1 MPRPG
6 KVLLLIFV
14 ALVLLVC
21 RLGVKQSSR
30 SSLWSW
36 CHGWVGWASIFF
48 QDSSGQQA
56 GTSIPLRN
64 GCGAHSI
71 LETTA

>member
-14 ALVLLVC
+14 ALVLLVR
-21 RLGVKQSSR
+21 RLGVEESSC

-36 CHGWVGWASIFF
+36 CHGWVGWASNLF

-64 GCGAHSI
+64 GYGAQGI
-71 LETTA
+71 LRTTA